1 MAARTKPANRML
13 ARYVPNIATIATFA
27 QAAVL
32 TDSTTGSDAV
42 SAAAAGFGVS
52 DLIIPATPNLS
63 TLSTGGVDL
72 ATGIVLGYK
81 FKILSWEFITTV
93 AGTGSG
99 ASLVFNLEIGTVD
112 VGTVASTCTVTLSG
126 TDTIGKRTAATAVAG
141 ANTGTAT
148 DALSVEVAGSGTA
161 FTDGSGYFVVKVQNM
176 DTADA
181 FATLLAKIK
190 TANLM
195 ASA

>member
-1 MAARTKPANRML
+1 ML

-72 ATGIVLGYK
+72 ATGIVPGYK

-93 AGTGSG
+93 VGEGAG

-176 DTADA
+176 D
-181 FATLLAKIK
+181 LSLIHI
-190 TANLM
+190 
-195 ASA
+195 